1 MAYRVSKADFAQIV
15 QTAIDELPEQFASA
29 VEDVSIDVIDRPVG
43 RHLSKLGTK
52 KGGLLL
58 GLYTGVPRT
67 MRSVEDSGR
76 LPDAIYLFQHNIESV
91 CESAE
96 ELVEQTRV
104 TLLHEIGH
112 YFGMD
117 EDDLTELGYG

>member
-1 MAYRVSKADFAQIV
+1 MPYRVSKAEFAQIV
-15 QTAIDELPEQFASA
+15 QTAIDELPEQFADA
-29 VEDVSIDVIDRPVG
+29 VEDAAIEVMDRPTA
-43 RHLSKLGTK
+43 RQLSKLGTK

-58 GLYTGVPRT
+58 GLYSGVPRT
-67 MRSVEDSGR
+67 KRSVEDSGR
-76 LPDAIYLFQHNIESV
+76 LPDAIYLFQQNIETV
-91 CESAE
+91 CDSEE

>member
-1 MAYRVSKADFAQIV
+1 MAYRVSKSEFAQIV
-15 QTAIDELPEQFASA
+15 QEAIEELPEQFSSA
-29 VEDVSIDVIDRPVG
+29 VEDVSIEVLDRPTP
-43 RHLSKLGTK
+43 RQLTRLGWK
-52 KGGLLL
+52 KDGLLL

-67 MRSVEDSGR
+67 RRSVEDSGR
-76 LPDAIYLFQHNIESV
+76 LPDAIYLFQHSIESV
-91 CESAE
+91 CSSQD
-96 ELVEQTRV
+96 ELIEQTRV

>member
-15 QTAIDELPEQFASA
+15 QEAIEALPERFSSA
-29 VEDVSIDVIDRPVG
+29 VEDVSIEVLDRPAA
-43 RHLSKLGTK
+43 RQLSRLGTK

-67 MRSVEDSGR
+67 KRSVEDSGR
-76 LPDAIYLFQHNIESV
+76 LPDAIYLFQQNIESV
-91 CESAE
+91 CDSAD
-96 ELVEQTRV
+96 ELIEQTRI